1 MYSKTHWQ
9 DRVVDPETGEVVQEG
24 TFMSAEHFNNMEDGI
39 EANDTAIAAISESV
53 ETIETTLDTGVG
65 TTITLTVNSSTFVM
79 KLALKNSE
87 GNILSESEV
96 DLPIE
101 SMIVNAEYVEA
112 TKSLV
117 LTLQSGSKVT
127 VPLSA
132 LINGLVNDT
141 RKVAGMDLKKDITV
155 AEMVTALGVDKKAN
169 KTSVSS
175 SNETTSVIN
184 VTDAKAQMAMVAKIS
199 GKTYKRNLFN
209 IKEATT
215 GSPAS
220 FTITD
225 TYISNAVIDTRA
237 QLMLFVLAG
246 TAMTRVIQ
254 DDTVTVGKHS
264 YSFTATANADRLTI
278 RHNGS
283 SVDFNCQVPVNIVSG
298 KTYTLSMNV
307 TGNNPKVVGG
317 VKISEI
323 QLEEGSV
330 ANPYVPFGLISTPVE
345 SVVSVGKNIFDKYG
359 EWYKPS
365 SSNDVTINADGSI
378 TVKGTWFCS
387 TQINLQPNTDYT
399 LSGLIS
405 GASVSGAI
413 RIIDKDRNN
422 TIAAITDMG
431 TWKTITFNSGSNTTV
446 HLALYSG
453 NASSGNSTYRNI
465 QLERG
470 STATALAPFNKT
482 TVLVPS
488 AVKNLPD
495 YGCSVGNI
503 ANEIDFENGVYYHRV
518 KKIKLATLSWENPS
532 DYQSHRRIAAA
543 NVKTGGSGTSTS
555 LISNVYTADT
565 SPVGNGSVD
574 KTICFY
580 NASLYVSDWSK
591 QTDKATFVKYLQD
604 SDAEIVY
611 ELASAETIPLTDY
624 LRPLP
629 VENGGTL
636 TLVNEHNLDVNSTIK
651 YKKEVN

>member
-39 EANDTAIAAISESV
+39 EANDTAISEISESV
-53 ETIETTLDTGVG
+53 ETIETTLDTEVG
-65 TTITLTVNSSTFVM
+65 TTISLTVNSSTFVM

-87 GNILSESEV
+87 GNILSEAEV

-155 AEMVTALGVDKKAN
+155 AEMVTALGVDKKVN

-175 SNETTSVIN
+175 GENSTTSVIN

-199 GKTYKRNLFN
+199 GKTVKD
-209 IKEATT
+209 
-215 GSPAS
+215 G
-220 FTITD
+220 D
-225 TYISNAVIDTRA
+225 TLKSAV
-237 QLMLFVLAG
+237 
-246 TAMTRVIQ
+246 
-254 DDTVTVGKHS
+254 
-264 YSFTATANADRLTI
+264 
-278 RHNGS
+278 
-283 SVDFNCQVPVNIVSG
+283 
-298 KTYTLSMNV
+298 
-307 TGNNPKVVGG
+307 
-317 VKISEI
+317 
-323 QLEEGSV
+323 
-330 ANPYVPFGLISTPVE
+330 VE
-345 SVVSVGKNIFDKYG
+345 SVVSVGRNLIPEPWVSG
-359 EWYKPS
+359 GIN
-365 SSNDVTINADGSI
+365 SNTGADFNADPTYHRSEYFEVTGNTQFTFVNKNGKTASVYFYDGSKTYI
-378 TVKGTWFCS
+378 PTRVATNNTVSVTSPANAKYARIEYTNAYGMEFKHDIALIKGTA
-387 TQINLQPNTDYT
+387 TDY
-399 LSGLIS
+399 SP
-405 GASVSGAI
+405 
-413 RIIDKDRNN
+413 
-422 TIAAITDMG
+422 
-431 TWKTITFNSGSNTTV
+431 
-446 HLALYSG
+446 Y
-453 NASSGNSTYRNI
+453 
-465 QLERG
+465 
-470 STATALAPFNKT
+470 NKT

-532 DYQSHRRIAAA
+532 DYQGHRRIAAA
-543 NVKTGGSGTSTS
+543 NVKSGGSGTSTS

-580 NASLYVSDWSK
+580 NASLYVSDWSN
-591 QTDKATFVKYLQD
+591 QTDKATFVKHLQD
-604 SDAEIVY
+604 TDAEIVY
-611 ELASAETIPLTDY
+611 ELASVETIPLTDFI
-624 LRPLP
+624 RPLP
-629 VENGGTL
+629 VEQGGTL

-651 YKKEVN
+651 YKKEV